1 MTNKGV
7 GAIIITMKHTN
18 KPKGREDM
26 DMTRYIIIDADTGE
40 VYREISGS
48 LDDVINY
55 TESHNMDLVKLE
67 VEGIFEIGTTWQT
80 RAWVR

>member
-1 MTNKGV
+1 
-7 GAIIITMKHTN
+7 
-18 KPKGREDM
+18 
-26 DMTRYIIIDADTGE
+26 MTRYIIIDADTGE